1 MRGFDLWVVA
11 ETLPRGRVREHAGA
25 RALPSVVKGCGVVEP
40 TRGSDPAAAEQTVS
54 TQRTEK
60 RGGGASSNKLGVV
73 GSFGPAIGV
82 ENILNGQI
90 LVQFLPMN
98 SETTPDQLPLLA
110 LCGTGIPC

>member
-1 MRGFDLWVVA
+1 
-11 ETLPRGRVREHAGA
+11 
-25 RALPSVVKGCGVVEP
+25 VVKGCGVGEP
-40 TRGSDPAAAEQTVS
+40 TRGSDPAAAKETENAR
-54 TQRTEK
+54 RTEK

-98 SETTPDQLPLLA
+98 SETTPDELPLLA